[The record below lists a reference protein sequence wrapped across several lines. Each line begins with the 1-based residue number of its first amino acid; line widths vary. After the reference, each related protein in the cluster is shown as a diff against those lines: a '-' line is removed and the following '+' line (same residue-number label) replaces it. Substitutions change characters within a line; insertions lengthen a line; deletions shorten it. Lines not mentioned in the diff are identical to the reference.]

1 VTTYVMCKRCGYR
14 IPLRVRLRSEAPLHF
29 TATCPSCE
37 RTDVYHRLEIIEE
50 GVYRH
55 TCDVCN
61 TQLYSFRLG
70 PARCPVCGSRYTVAA
85 NKWQLVERGSPP
97 PMPTQVLG
105 ATGLVIGGIAGASR
119 GERGLEKI
127 VNMIAGSIAGFLL
140 GTLIGAF
147 VEALTRVEREVI
159 YE

>member
-1 VTTYVMCKRCGYR
+1 LG
-14 IPLRVRLRSEAPLHF
+14 VRLRSEAPLHF
-29 TATCPSCE
+29 VATCPLCGH
-37 RTDVYHRLEIIEE
+37 TDVYHRLEIVEE

-55 TCDVCN
+55 TCDVCD

-70 PARCPVCGSRYTVAA
+70 SARCPVCGSRYYIATPG
-85 NKWQLVERGSPP
+85 KWLLVEKGNPP
-97 PMPTQVLG
+97 PRPTQVLG
-105 ATGLVIGGIAGASR
+105 ATGLIAGGIAGASR

-140 GTLIGAF
+140 GTLLGVF
-147 VEALTRVEREVI
+147 VETLTRVEREVI